1 MRLDVLLFMLM
12 VGIKQARK
20 WRINEGG
27 IAPSISNV
35 HIWYFFTRLKHPLWF
50 NQTSVKH
57 KTLAHSFASVAAVW
71 VFENACHRLYST
83 AIWYERHH
91 HCIHTLRKK
100 HFHQLANHLHIDWKR
115 LWGYIFNRD
124 SLSRGSCVTQWPHV
138 WHTSLR
144 YSVWRL
150 LVITQQNSFWL
161 ALNESS
167 NWKHNE
173 FLCQTVDDKLFS
185 QLSNRRK

>member
-1 MRLDVLLFMLM
+1 MKGVLPLLSQMCTFDTFSPDSSTHFDLTRHLWNIKCWLTLF
-12 VGIKQARK
+12 V
-20 WRINEGG
+20 
-27 IAPSISNV
+27 
-35 HIWYFFTRLKHPLWF
+35 
-50 NQTSVKH
+50 
-57 KTLAHSFASVAAVW
+57 SVAAVW
-71 VFENACHRLYST
+71 VFEHACHRLYST